1 MVGRAKKKSPY
12 VLLLNSKL
20 NKMEKRVGLLSME
33 QTVGLLV
40 ARKVADV
47 TIVVRMVFV
56 ALEQN
61 ITSMEIAL
69 KKCLLL

>member
-1 MVGRAKKKSPY
+1 MQLQAPKFEI
-12 VLLLNSKL
+12 LNSKL

-47 TIVVRMVFV
+47 TIVVRMVFA